1 MISVVKKVRARWLGQ
16 VAVALG
22 GKTCSLRGVRL
33 PRYFHAVL
41 LAALGVCVR
50 APALTLEEVVA
61 DPKLWPAEVTV
72 NATTKATVLKNG
84 QPAGMMLVGAGRKL
98 AVSGLAA
105 DGVTAKLGGATVRI
119 PLDKTDV
126 LQRLEAAGVPV
137 EAAAAEPEAEAA
149 APVADTSAAPT
160 TMQRRLAG
168 KLVQLTGNTVGPA
181 NDARL
186 AGVKYYGLYYSA
198 SWCGPCRQFTPGF
211 IDAYRRIRQ
220 KHPEFEVIF
229 LSADRSA
236 GDMRDYMKGDKMPWP
251 ALKYEL
257 REGNP
262 ELMRYSGPG
271 IPCLV
276 LVDAA
281 GRVLADSFNGDNY
294 VGPGHVLNETIRILD
309 RGR

>member
-1 MISVVKKVRARWLGQ
+1 
-16 VAVALG
+16 
-22 GKTCSLRGVRL
+22 
-33 PRYFHAVL
+33 
-41 LAALGVCVR
+41 LA
-50 APALTLEEVVA
+50 EVVA

-72 NATTKATVLKNG
+72 TATTKATVLKNG
-84 QPAGMMLVGAGRKL
+84 QPGGMMLVGAGKKITVTR
-98 AVSGLAA
+98 LAA
-105 DGVTAKLGGATVRI
+105 DGVTGKLGGDTIRV
-119 PLDKTDV
+119 PVDKTDV
-126 LQRLEAAGVPV
+126 LRRLDPSAAAVEEAAP
-137 EAAAAEPEAEAA
+137 EEPAA
-149 APVADTSAAPT
+149 VADPGAAPT
-160 TMQRRLAG
+160 AMQRRLAG
-168 KLVQLTGNTVGPA
+168 KLVQLAGNMVTPA

-211 IDAYRRIRQ
+211 VDAYRRIRQ

-229 LSADRSA
+229 LSADHSA
-236 GDMRDYMKGDKMPWP
+236 ADMRDYMKADKMPWL

-257 REGNP
+257 RERNP

-276 LVDAA
+276 LVDAT

-294 VGPGHVLNETIRILD
+294 VGPGHVLDETIRILE